1 MLGECVIGFSRHIT
15 LTTLLLW
22 TPIYN
27 YFLSGLSITPLNPA
41 RFQGSSITFSCI
53 AVGPVGSIQWFIN
66 GTLLQDPP
74 MNNNITITRISD
86 TLSVLVIS
94 SVSDDITAQCT
105 STNPSA
111 QSDISTLSVQGML
124 VL

>member
-1 MLGECVIGFSRHIT
+1 MLGGYVIGPSRHIK

-22 TPIYN
+22 TPIII
-27 YFLSGLSITPLNPA
+27 FFAGLSIAPLSPA
-41 RFQGSSITFSCI
+41 QFQGSLIDFTCI
-53 AVGPVGSIQWFIN
+53 SNVGSLGLIQWFID
-66 GTLLQDPP
+66 GTLLRDPP
-74 MNNNITITRISD
+74 MNNNITITRISS
-86 TLSVLVIS
+86 TVSALAIS
-94 SVSDDITAQCT
+94 SVSDDITVQCT

>member
-1 MLGECVIGFSRHIT
+1 
-15 LTTLLLW
+15 
-22 TPIYN
+22 
-27 YFLSGLSITPLNPA
+27 
-41 RFQGSSITFSCI
+41 
-53 AVGPVGSIQWFIN
+53 
-66 GTLLQDPP
+66 

-86 TLSVLVIS
+86 AASLLVIS
-94 SVSDDITAQCT
+94 SVSDDITVQCT